1 MRILVCSSEAPAPPV
16 NGLRLQV
23 GALVAELGRRHDVRV
38 LAVRAPD
45 QSEAAGDE
53 RTRFLG
59 PPPRSFA
66 GRFGSIARSLATG
79 RPRST
84 EEPAGTLRSAL
95 RDELARFRPDV
106 VHVTPGRMAAL
117 GSEASGTPAVLAAL
131 DAWHLNVEAS
141 AAAAPGMRRW
151 LLRLSTSV
159 NVATF
164 HAYGGFS
171 PAYEFGSRFLGG
183 YARRLHGRIA
193 VSAAARHFIDR
204 YFPGD
209 YKVIPNGVDEAA
221 FSGQAAMPVDQS
233 RIVFTGVMDYAPN
246 VTAAEFLALRVMP
259 LVRAADRRAHLAIV
273 GRNPGT
279 RVRALGRSAGVDVV
293 GEVPDLRPWL
303 NGSRAFACAMR
314 SGSGIKNKLLEAMA
328 AGLPSVVTPLALRGL
343 RAGPDTHVL
352 VGRDERE
359 IAAHLVR
366 LLSDDALAR
375 RIGAA
380 GREYVRTNHS
390 WSGVARAYERLYEE
404 IREEAAR

>member
-151 LLRLSTSV
+151 LLRL
-159 NVATF
+159 
-164 HAYGGFS
+164 
-171 PAYEFGSRFLGG
+171 E
-183 YARRLHGRIA
+183 ARRVRRFESVA
-193 VSAAARHFIDR
+193 YRRFARVVTVSDEDASALLALDPDLRTA
-204 YFPGD
+204 
-209 YKVIPNGVDEAA
+209 VIPNGVDEAA